1 MSKSG
6 VILLIED
13 DTDDQLIFKLTLA
26 EMNVKNEVLMF
37 NTTAAAL
44 DFLDKTT
51 QSIFIIFC
59 DINLPGGSGLDF
71 KMDID
76 SNPTLRRKSIPFIF
90 HSTAAMPEQVEMAY
104 TQMTVQGFFKKTS
117 SVTDNKLQLKMIID
131 YWMSCK
137 HPNN

>member
-6 VILLIED
+6 IILLIED
-13 DTDDQLIFKLTLA
+13 DEDDQLIFKLTLA
-26 EMNVKNEVLMF
+26 DMKVKNEVMIF

-76 SNPTLRRKSIPFIF
+76 NNPTLRRKSIPFIF
-90 HSTAAMPEQVEMAY
+90 HSTAAMPEQVDMAY
-104 TQMTVQGFFKKTS
+104 TQMTVQGFFKKS
-117 SVTDNKLQLKMIID
+117 SSMDVNRLQLKMIID

-137 HPNN
+137 HPNT

>member
-6 VILLIED
+6 VIILID
-13 DTDDQLIFKLTLA
+13 DDADDQLIFKLTLA
-26 EMNVKNEVLMF
+26 EMKVNNEIVIF

-44 DFLDKTT
+44 DFLDRTT
-51 QSIFIIFC
+51 RSIFIIFC
-59 DINLPGGSGLDF
+59 DINLPGESGLDF
-71 KMDID
+71 KLDID

-90 HSTAAMPEQVEMAY
+90 HSSAAMPEQVEMAY